1 MYIRKDG
8 KVSLNY
14 NDKVVLYEWLTNPT
28 ATYKKIAEKIK
39 GSINPIDL
47 IKFKRKQM
55 KKTGLVEKETILLD
69 ESYFGLNYKS
79 IVLIKLHDTNNI
91 SIFENTMKV
100 LTSVRE
106 CRLVKGKYDYMLHT
120 LNKDYAD
127 HMEFI
132 KYIQNTDLVSK
143 ISTIEVVDEI
153 IKKPQIPIFS

>member
-14 NDKVVLYEWLTNPT
+14 NDKVVLHEWLTNPS

-39 GSINPIDL
+39 GSTNPIDL

-69 ESYFGLNYKS
+69 ESCFGLNYKS
-79 IVLIKLHDTNNI
+79 IVLVKLHDT
-91 SIFENTMKV
+91 SKMDIFENTMGV

-106 CRLVKGKYDYMLHT
+106 CRLIKGKYDYMLHT
-120 LNKDYAD
+120 LNKNYDD

-132 KYIQNTDLVSK
+132 KYIQNTDMISK
-143 ISTIEVVDEI
+143 LSTMEIIEEK